1 MPIKRAKGQSIH
13 QHMAQHIL
21 RNTAV
26 CLVIVFSGL
35 YVGMLGYRLT
45 EGMSWI
51 DAFMNASMILSGM
64 GPASTL
70 HTDGG
75 KFFSGCYALFSGLA
89 FIAVVVIMLSPL
101 IHRFFRKIHFESKND
116 FDES

>member
-1 MPIKRAKGQSIH
+1 MRVNGSKRSPIHHHI
-13 QHMAQHIL
+13 AQHIL
-21 RNTAV
+21 RNTAI
-26 CLVIVFSGL
+26 CLVIVISGL
-35 YVGMLGYRLT
+35 YVGMLGYRFT

-101 IHRFFRKIHFESKND
+101 IHRFFRKIHFENKND